1 MKIRR
6 QSLIVIAVAAVALL
20 SAGALLGDVMSS
32 HAGRPEAA
40 KTAGPAVA
48 QPPVESWY
56 FPAQYVNQGKEN
68 EQQPWEF

>member
-6 QSLIVIAVAAVALL
+6 QSLIVIALAAVALL
-20 SAGALLGDVMSS
+20 SAGVLLGEMTS

-40 KTAGPAVA
+40 KTARPAVA